1 MYIIIKHIKNTN
13 GVEIPVV
20 LIDSHEEVWFFE
32 TLEEAEKFRALFEK
46 NSDSGHRYEVKKT
59 PSK

>member
-1 MYIIIKHIKNTN
+1 
-13 GVEIPVV
+13 VV

>member
-13 GVEIPVV
+13 GIEIPVV

-32 TLEEAEKFRALFEK
+32 TLEESEKFRALFEK

>member
-13 GVEIPVV
+13 GIEIPVV
-20 LIDSHEEVWFFE
+20 LIDSHEEVWMFE
-32 TLEEAEKFRALFEK
+32 TFDEAEKYKVLFEK

-59 PSK
+59 PK